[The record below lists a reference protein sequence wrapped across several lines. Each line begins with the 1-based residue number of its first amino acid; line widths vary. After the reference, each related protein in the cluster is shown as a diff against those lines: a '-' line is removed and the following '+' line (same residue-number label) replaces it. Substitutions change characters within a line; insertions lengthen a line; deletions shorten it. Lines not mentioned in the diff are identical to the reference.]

1 MQLTA
6 TILQG
11 RFVRLEPVTEAH
23 KTALQQALDV
33 DAEAWSLMS
42 VNGSGAHFETFW
54 GILLGETVHG
64 KRIGYAIR
72 ELAGS
77 RIIGTTS
84 FLNLQPAHGGVEI
97 GATFLHPDARSS
109 PVNPEA
115 KRLMLGHA
123 FACGAIRVEFVV
135 DERNHRSRT
144 AVLKLGATKEGV
156 LRNHKITWTG
166 YRRDSGIYAII
177 DREWPEVE
185 RRLDLRLE
193 TAFDKLGTAS

>member
-6 TILQG
+6 TILIG
-11 RFVRLEPVTEAH
+11 RFVRLEPVTAAH
-23 KTALQQALDV
+23 RAALQQAIDV

-42 VNGSGAHFETFW
+42 VNGSGAQFDDFW
-54 GILLGETVHG
+54 GSLLGETIHG
-64 KRIGYAIR
+64 KRIGYAIYD
-72 ELAGS
+72 LAGS

-97 GATFLHPDARSS
+97 GATFLHPDARSG
-109 PVNPEA
+109 PVNPDA

-135 DERNHRSRT
+135 DERNQRSQA

-166 YRRDSGIYAII
+166 YRRDSGIYSIL

-185 RRLDLRLE
+185 RRLELRLE
-193 TAFDKLGTAS
+193 AAFDKRGSPA